1 MRSMLRYLTG
11 SALVSLAAL
20 ACAEQGG
27 DRVADPVERP
37 GVSESP
43 FKPAGIED
51 TVDVLAG
58 ELSRVEAA
66 ELKLGVALG
75 GSGAAW
81 EPVRTGVQRAFD
93 ELGVQGVVQA
103 PSESEQ
109 PDFVKGEREG
119 LSNGIGVAPL
129 TSSLESEVER
139 ARDGGI
145 PVVTIENDLVSER
158 ELFVGFGQY
167 EIGERLGGVVIR
179 AQELRVGNVI
189 ILGADDEDISRA
201 GYLRS
206 MGAKSVL
213 EEAGFSVIVRNSSTA
228 ADGEARDVEMLKD
241 DLLGDPR
248 PLGMVGVFETSYR
261 VALAAEAAERSLA
274 AEDAAPAE
282 DRFGGLERFANIP
295 FVAYGFEPVTQD
307 AIRAGM
313 LLASLVERRHY
324 MGYLVPYVLSGFNL
338 LGVERTKYILT
349 PHLLDD
355 GTLDVGLDVVR
366 PDDLEAYLEFQEQLA
381 H

>member
-1 MRSMLRYLTG
+1 MRSMLRTLTG
-11 SALVSLAAL
+11 CALISTAVLG
-20 ACAEQGG
+20 CAES
-27 DRVADPVERP
+27 VASSAADPIERP
-37 GVSESP
+37 GVPESQ
-43 FKPAGIED
+43 FKPAGVED
-51 TVDVLAG
+51 TIDVLAG
-58 ELSRVEAA
+58 ELSRAEAS
-66 ELKLGVALG
+66 ELKLSVALG
-75 GSGAAW
+75 GADEPW
-81 EPVRTGVQRAFD
+81 VPVRDGVERAFA
-93 ELGVQGVVQA
+93 ELGVDGVVTA

-109 PDFVKGEREG
+109 ADFVKREREE
-119 LSNGIGVAPL
+119 LANGIGVAPL
-129 TSSLESEVER
+129 ASALQGEVER
-139 ARDGGI
+139 ARQGGI

-167 EIGERLGGVVIR
+167 EIGERIGDVVTL
-179 AQELRVGNVI
+179 AQDLRVGNVI
-189 ILGADDEDISRA
+189 VLGADDEDVSRV

-213 EEAGFSVIVRNSSTA
+213 EEAGFSVIIRNSSAA

-248 PLGMVGVFETSYR
+248 PLAMLGVFETSYR

-282 DRFGGLERFANIP
+282 ERFGGLVRFANVP

-307 AIRAGM
+307 ALRAGM

-324 MGYLVPYVLSGFNL
+324 MGYLVPYILSGFNL

-355 GTLDVGLDVVR
+355 GTLDVGMDVVR
-366 PDDLEAYLEFQEQLA
+366 PDALDAYLEFQELLA
-381 H
+381 R